1 MLAFD
6 IRMDQQ
12 QFFYSLRSGKYLIL
26 FDGLDEVKDRYRRD
40 SAREIEQIYMKY
52 SNNRYVITSRN
63 VIEQNPH
70 SKTGYCGESFAEL
83 KSFTFFDIAGL
94 NLNNACS

>member
-40 SAREIEQIYMKY
+40 SAARNRTDLYEIFK
-52 SNNRYVITSRN
+52 
-63 VIEQNPH
+63 
-70 SKTGYCGESFAEL
+70 
-83 KSFTFFDIAGL
+83 
-94 NLNNACS
+94 